1 MSNRNII
8 QDELNQLNSK
18 LNPNPDPAPYSVPDG
33 YFDGFAASVLAK
45 IKGEMPVSAVQELA
59 ELSPLLAG
67 ISRTSP
73 YSVPEGY
80 FQSNINGLK
89 AFIENEESLVL
100 SFIDKEMPY
109 DVPTGYFANV
119 PEQVLE
125 RISKKGKVV
134 PMFKRNWMRLAV
146 AAMLIGIIVIS
157 GIGYFYN
164 RGGSQIAT
172 NDPVAVV
179 KKASTEELNE
189 FIKTTA
195 VDEKTQIT
203 AQNSTQKTETKKLF
217 ADVSDNEL
225 NAFLDQMPA
234 GDEIDIN

>member
-1 MSNRNII
+1 
-8 QDELNQLNSK
+8 
-18 LNPNPDPAPYSVPDG
+18 
-33 YFDGFAASVLAK
+33 
-45 IKGEMPVSAVQELA
+45 
-59 ELSPLLAG
+59 
-67 ISRTSP
+67 
-73 YSVPEGY
+73 
-80 FQSNINGLK
+80 
-89 AFIENEESLVL
+89 
-100 SFIDKEMPY
+100 
-109 DVPTGYFANV
+109 
-119 PEQVLE
+119 
-125 RISKKGKVV
+125 
-134 PMFKRNWMRLAV
+134 MRLAV

-164 RGGSQIAT
+164 RGGGQIAT